1 MQTRLF
7 KIITQIIFN
16 IKRQFVKF
24 QGQFTTN
31 ILYLFIGFITGSAFG
46 TFFLSFI
53 RLSGLWDGAII
64 FLLLLWFE
72 QIGRRVYK
80 PTYNRKENYRLKLIN
95 CWKTGVILGF
105 FIDAFKV
112 GS

>member
-16 IKRQFVKF
+16 IKRQFIKF
-24 QGQFTTN
+24 QAQFTTN

-64 FLLLLWFE
+64 FLLLVWFE
-72 QIGRRVYK
+72 QIGKRVYQ
-80 PTYNRKENYRLKLIN
+80 PTYKQKEALKLIN

>member
-16 IKRQFVKF
+16 IKRQFIKF
-24 QGQFTTN
+24 QAQFTTN

-64 FLLLLWFE
+64 FLLLVWFE
-72 QIGRRVYK
+72 QIGKRVYQ
-80 PTYNRKENYRLKLIN
+80 PTYKQKETLKLIN